1 MTPQPKPPLLL
12 LGSGYTGRSLMAE
25 ASRQGRSAVATSR
38 DQDRHLADISPTQR
52 LRFDLAQPDTWK
64 NVPVGADII
73 WCFPATPLEHVQA
86 FAGTLSASSRRRVV
100 LGNTRRLM
108 SANLR
113 SISRPGLTNQPRW
126 TGPSLAFRGK
136 SIYET
141 NSATSCCAWQES
153 TDLGGTCWTGS
164 GKAASAHHASM

>member
-86 FAGTLSASSRRRVV
+86 FAGTLSASSSVV
-100 LGNTRRLM
+100 FHAVLVL
-108 SANLR
+108 SKACLA
-113 SISRPGLTNQPRW
+113 LL
-126 TGPSLAFRGK
+126 SLARMSLAVLVHTKGFG
-136 SIYET
+136 E
-141 NSATSCCAWQES
+141 A
-153 TDLGGTCWTGS
+153 L
-164 GKAASAHHASM
+164 